1 MLASKSSLDP
11 LIAGLLAKAFGIR
24 PLAIVLGPVLEQ
36 CAIAAVMYRLIRRH
50 TGDTAAFVACLPL
63 IFPLQPEANLLAFTG
78 NCLIHRA
85 EIMQRHGSWPE
96 ALEEARRAGE
106 RLAQT
111 ENEAAAGQA
120 FYRAGELHRL
130 RGCAAAAE
138 EAYRE
143 ASRCGCVPSHDQ

>member
-1 MLASKSSLDP
+1 CHDVYEL
-11 LIAGLLAKAFGIR
+11 R
-24 PLAIVLGPVLEQ
+24 R
-36 CAIAAVMYRLIRRH
+36 AAEW
-50 TGDTAAFVACLPL
+50 TAALSRWCDE
-63 IFPLQPEANLLAFTG
+63 QPDLLAFTG

-143 ASRCGCVPSHDQ
+143 ASRCGCEPQPGLALLRLAQ